1 MEMLS
6 RAEAE
11 QRIRERAESDASFRE
26 RLKAD
31 PRSALA
37 AELGVDIP
45 EGVAVHVHEETMSEV
60 HLVLPPASEDLSDA
74 DLELV
79 SGGLCWSEP
88 TSGINIP

>member
-11 QRIRERAESDASFRE
+11 QRIRDRAVSDPDFRAQ
-26 RLKAD
+26 LTAD
-31 PRSALA
+31 PRLALA
-37 AELGVDIP
+37 AELGFEIP
-45 EGVAVHVHEETMSEV
+45 EGVTVHVHEETVYDV
-60 HLVLPPASEDLSDA
+60 HLALPPVTEDLSDA

-79 SGGLCWSEP
+79 SGGLCWAEP